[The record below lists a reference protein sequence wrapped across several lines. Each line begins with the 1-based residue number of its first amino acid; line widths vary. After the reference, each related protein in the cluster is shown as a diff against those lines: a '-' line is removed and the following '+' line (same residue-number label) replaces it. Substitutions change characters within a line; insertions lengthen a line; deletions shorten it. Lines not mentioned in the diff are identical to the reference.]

1 MHHRSHAQK
10 DIFKRIH
17 ARIGKQQRGV
27 VLDHQRCRRYYGMAF
42 GGKKVEKSLA
52 DLARGHVYYLRS
64 VKNRA

>member
-27 VLDHQRCRRYYGMAF
+27 VLDHQRSRRYYRVAF

-52 DLARGHVYYLRS
+52 DLARGHVYYLRR